1 LGQISTDPITFN
13 PADTDVFIAVNGN
26 EVEILAYDFGFFD
39 VADTHSAVAD
49 LWGLFSSLF

>member
-1 LGQISTDPITFN
+1 VGQISTHPIAFN
-13 PADTDVFIAVNGN
+13 PADADVFIAVNGN

-39 VADTHSAVAD
+39 VADMHSALAD

>member
-1 LGQISTDPITFN
+1 LGQISTDLITFN
-13 PADTDVFIAVNGN
+13 PADADVFIAVNGN

-39 VADTHSAVAD
+39 VADMHSALAD